1 MIKNDIVE
9 LDIFDL
15 NNLGYGVGRLPDGR
29 VVFVPGTVSG
39 DRALAKLIKINAK
52 YCVARLERIVE
63 PSPHRPSEPF
73 CRAPESCGG
82 CVYRNVSYEHELEL
96 KKESVR
102 AAFAKAGLRDTVID
116 PVRSTGL
123 TKGYRNKAQYPV
135 FNTKN
140 GLSAGFYAAKTHRP
154 VSGNDCALQPPIFS
168 EIVEFICRYA
178 EKNGVAAY
186 DELTGSG
193 LFRHIYIREA
203 IGSGEIMVCPI
214 LRHES
219 QAFGTEFARLL
230 TEKFPQVKSVMLNF
244 NRKNTNVVTGE
255 EYVCLA
261 GHPYIEDKLLGLTFR
276 VAPAAFWQV
285 NHDGAELLYSIAA
298 ERAGLTGDETLLD
311 LYCGTGSI
319 GLTMAKNAKRLI
331 GIEIVPDAVECA
343 RLNAALNGIENAE
356 FYCGDASDA
365 RGLIASAERA
375 SGVRFDADVAII
387 DPPRKGTTPELIG
400 YIAER
405 GIERVVYVS
414 CAADTLARDCA
425 EFAKYGYKIDGSVT
439 PVDMFPRTGHCESIV
454 VMSKVYSQDGLK
466 R

>member
-15 NNLGYGVGRLPDGR
+15 NNLGYGVGKLPDGR

-39 DRALAKLIKINAK
+39 DRVTAKLIKINAR

-63 PSPHRPSEPF
+63 PSAYRPEEPF
-73 CRAPESCGG
+73 CTAPESCGG
-82 CVYRNVSYEHELEL
+82 CVYRNVTYEHELEL
-96 KKESVR
+96 KREGVR
-102 AAFAKAGLRDTVID
+102 ADFAKAGLKDTVVD
-116 PVRSTGL
+116 PVRSTGE
-123 TKGYRNKAQYPV
+123 TRGYRNKAQYPV

-140 GLSAGFYAAKTHRP
+140 GLAAGFYAAKTHRP
-154 VSGNDCALQPPIFS
+154 VSGNDCALQPPVFA
-168 EIVEFICRYA
+168 EIVEFICRHA
-178 EKNGVAAY
+178 EKRGVAAY
-186 DELTGSG
+186 DETTGAG
-193 LFRHIYIREA
+193 LLRHIYIRMA
-203 IGSGEIMVCPI
+203 MGTGEIMVCPV
-214 LRHES
+214 LRHTS
-219 QAFGTEFARLL
+219 QAFDASFAASL

-261 GHPYIEDKLLGLTFR
+261 GRPYIEDKLLGLTFR

-285 NHDGAELLYSIAA
+285 NHDGAELLYAIAA
-298 ERAGLTGDETLLD
+298 ERAGLTGSETLLD

-319 GLTMAKNAKRLI
+319 GLTMAKRAKRLI

-343 RLNAALNGIENAE
+343 RLNAELNGIENAE

-425 EFAKYGYKIDGSVT
+425 EFKKHGYTIDGSVT
-439 PVDMFPRTGHCESIV
+439 PVDMFPRTGHVECVCRLRKQITV
-454 VMSKVYSQDGLK
+454 
-466 R
+466 

>member
-1 MIKNDIVE
+1 MNKNEIVS

-15 NNLGYGVGRLPDGR
+15 NNLGYGVGKLTDGR
-29 VVFVPGTVSG
+29 VVFVPGAVSG
-39 DRALAKLIKINAK
+39 DKVTAKLIKINAK
-52 YCVARLERIVE
+52 YCVARLESIVE
-63 PSPHRPSEPF
+63 PSKNRPDEPF
-73 CRAPESCGG
+73 CSAPESCGG
-82 CVYRNVSYEHELEL
+82 CVYRHVTYEHELEL
-96 KKESVR
+96 KRESVR
-102 AAFAKAGLRDTVID
+102 AAFAKAGLKDTVID
-116 PVRSTGL
+116 PVRSAGV

-154 VSGNDCALQPPIFS
+154 VSGNDCALQPPVFA

-178 EKNGVAAY
+178 DKNGVAAY

-193 LFRHIYIREA
+193 LLRHIYIRMA
-203 IGSGEIMVCPI
+203 AGTGEIMVCPV
-214 LRHES
+214 LRHTSKVFDTRFAES
-219 QAFGTEFARLL
+219 L
-230 TEKFPQVKSVMLNF
+230 TERFPQVKSVMLNF

-255 EYVCLA
+255 EYVCL
-261 GHPYIEDKLLGLTFR
+261 GGRPYIEDTLLGLTFR

-285 NHDGAELLYSIAA
+285 NHDGAELLYSIAT
-298 ERAGLTGDETLLD
+298 ERAGLSGGEALLD

-319 GLTMAKNAKRLI
+319 GLTMASRAKRLI

-343 RLNAALNGIENAE
+343 KLNAELNGIGNAE
-356 FYCGDASDA
+356 FYCGDASDT
-365 RGLIASAERA
+365 RGLIDSAERA
-375 SGVRFDADVAII
+375 SGVKLEADVAVI

-425 EFAKYGYKIDGSVT
+425 EFAKYGYFIDGSVT
-439 PVDMFPRTGHCESIV
+439 PVDMFPRTGHVECVCRLRKQTAI
-454 VMSKVYSQDGLK
+454 
-466 R
+466 

>member
-1 MIKNDIVE
+1 MNKNDIVT
-9 LDIFDL
+9 LDIVDL

-39 DRALAKLIKINAK
+39 DRVTAKLIKINAK
-52 YCVARLERIVE
+52 YCVAKLEGIIE
-63 PSPHRPSEPF
+63 PSKNRPSKAF
-73 CRAPESCGG
+73 CSAPDSCGG
-82 CVYRNVSYEHELEL
+82 CVYRHVTYEHELEL
-96 KKESVR
+96 KRESVR

-116 PVRSTGL
+116 PVRSTGV
-123 TKGYRNKAQYPV
+123 TAGYRNKAQYPV

-154 VSGNDCALQPPIFS
+154 VSGNDCALQPPVFAR
-168 EIVEFICRYA
+168 IVEFICRYA
-178 EKNGVAAY
+178 DKKGVAAY
-186 DELTGSG
+186 DETTGAG
-193 LFRHIYIREA
+193 LLRHIYIRMA
-203 IGSGEIMVCPI
+203 MGSGEIMVCPV

-219 QAFGTEFARLL
+219 QAFAASFAASL
-230 TEKFPQVKSVMLNF
+230 TESFPQVKSVMLNF

-255 EYVCLA
+255 EYICLA
-261 GHPYIEDKLLGLTFR
+261 GRPYIEDKLLGLTFR
-276 VAPAAFWQV
+276 VAPSAFWQV
-285 NHDGAELLYSIAA
+285 NHDGAELLYSVAA
-298 ERAGLTGDETLLD
+298 ERAGLSGGETLLD

-343 RLNAALNGIENAE
+343 KLNAKLNGIENAE

-365 RGLIASAERA
+365 RGLIDSAERR
-375 SGVRFDADVAII
+375 SGVKLDADVAVI

-405 GIERVVYVS
+405 GIKKVVYVS

-425 EFAKYGYKIDGSVT
+425 EFRKYGYNIDGNVT
-439 PVDMFPRTGHCESIV
+439 PVDMFPRTGHVECV
-454 VMSKVYSQDGLK
+454 CLLSKQTAI
-466 R
+466 